1 MGIIFNEKSREF
13 HLFNNNI
20 SYIIKILKNNQLGQ
34 LYFGRKIHQKENYD
48 YLFEYA
54 YRPMS
59 AYMYEGEYE
68 FSLEHIKQEYPSY
81 GTTDFKYPA
90 YEIIQNN
97 GSRITNFEYIEHKIY
112 GGKPKLKGLP
122 ATYTESDAEADTLEI
137 KLYDKEIDVE
147 LVLNYTIFNNESAI
161 ARSCRFTNKGKES
174 LELTN
179 AMSMCLDLPD
189 CNYEMIQLSGAWARE
204 REVRHRKLEQGI
216 QAINSTRGN
225 SGHNHNPFIA
235 LKRPN
240 ADEFQGEALGFSL
253 IYSGNFLAQIEVDTH
268 DVSRVLMGINPFGF
282 TWNLGENEEFQT
294 PEAVIVYSDKGV
306 NGVSQTYHKLYRTR
320 LARGQWRDKV
330 RPILIN
336 NWEATYFDFT
346 EDILLEIARTAKDDG
361 IELFVLDD
369 GWFGARS
376 GETSG
381 LGDWYA
387 NTDRLPNGISGLS
400 RKIEELGMKFGLWFE
415 LEMVNK
421 DSELYRNHPDW
432 IIKTPNRSS
441 SHGRNQYV
449 LDFSRNEVVDYIFE
463 MVDKILSESSI
474 SYIKWDMNRCI
485 TECYSAALPSYKQGE
500 VFHRYILGVYD
511 LYERL
516 INKHPYILF
525 ESCASGG
532 GRFDPGMLYYAPQC
546 WTSDDSDAIER
557 IKIQYGTSYVY
568 PISSMGAHVS
578 ITPNHQLFRNASL
591 ETRGNVAYFGA
602 FGYELDLTKLTKEEH
617 EIIKK
622 QVKFVK
628 EYRELI
634 QKGTFFRL
642 QSPFESNISA
652 WMVVSEDE
660 KEAIVA
666 YFKVLND
673 VNCPFRRTKLYGLN
687 ENLLYSVKEIS
698 SSSKESRNSDIN
710 INSDKFNSYYGSE
723 LMNLGLIT
731 TDPSAG
737 QVLDDGE
744 TCTDYWS
751 KIYVIRAKEK

>member
-1 MGIIFNEKSREF
+1 MSIIFNKESKEF
-13 HLFNNNI
+13 HLFNNSI
-20 SYIIKILKNNQLGQ
+20 SYVIKILRNNQLGQ
-34 LYFGRKIHQKENYD
+34 LYFGKKIHQRDSYD
-48 YLFEYA
+48 YLLENA

-59 AYMYEGEYE
+59 AYVYEGEYGL
-68 FSLEHIKQEYPSY
+68 SLEHIKQEYPSY

-90 YEIIQNN
+90 YEILQKN
-97 GSRITNFEYIEHKIY
+97 GSRITNFEYVSHKIY
-112 GGKPKLKGLP
+112 SGKPKLKGLP
-122 ATYTESDAEADTLEI
+122 ATYTEEASEANTLEI
-137 KLYDKEIDVE
+137 TLFDSVINAE
-147 LVLNYTIFNNESAI
+147 LVLIYTIFNNESAI
-161 ARSCRFTNKGKES
+161 ARSCRFINKGKES

-189 CNYEMIQLSGAWARE
+189 CNYELIQLSGAWARE
-204 REVRHRKLEQGI
+204 REVRKRKLEQGI
-216 QAINSTRGN
+216 QAISSARGN
-225 SGHNHNPFIA
+225 SSHNHNPFIA

-253 IYSGNFLAQIEVDTH
+253 VYSGNFLAQVEVDTY

-282 TWNLGENEEFQT
+282 TWHLDEGEEFQT
-294 PEAVIVYSDKGV
+294 PEVVMVYSDKGM

-320 LARGQWRDKV
+320 LARGEWRDKV

-346 EDILLEIARTAKDDG
+346 EDILVNIAKTAKEDG

-369 GWFGARS
+369 GWFGTRCDD
-376 GETSG
+376 TSG

-400 RKIEELGMKFGLWFE
+400 KRIEDLGMKFGLWFE

-421 DSELYRNHPDW
+421 DSELYRKHPEW
-432 IIKTPNRSS
+432 IIQTPNRNT

-449 LDFSRNEVVDYIFE
+449 LDFSNPEVVDYIYE
-463 MVDKILSESSI
+463 MVDKILRESSI

-485 TECYSAALPSYKQGE
+485 TECYSAFLPCHRQGE

-516 INKHPYILF
+516 IKNHPYILF

-532 GRFDPGMLYYAPQC
+532 GRFDAGMMYYAPQC
-546 WTSDDSDAIER
+546 WTSDDSDAVER
-557 IKIQYGTSYVY
+557 IKIQYGTSYAY
-568 PISSMGAHVS
+568 PVSSMGAHVS
-578 ITPNHQLFRNASL
+578 ITPNHQLFRNTPL

-602 FGYELDLTKLTKEEH
+602 FGYELDLTKLTEEEH
-617 EIIKK
+617 EIVKK
-622 QVKFVK
+622 QVEFVK

-642 QSPFESNISA
+642 QSPFENNISA
-652 WMVVSEDE
+652 WMIVSEDK

-673 VNCPFRRTKLYGLN
+673 VNCPLRRMKLHGLD
-687 ENLLYSVKEIS
+687 ENLLYSIKGTN
-698 SSSKESRNSDIN
+698 KTH
-710 INSDKFNSYYGSE
+710 YGSE

-731 TDPSAG
+731 TDTSAG
-737 QVLDDGE
+737 QSSDSGE

-751 KIYVIRAKEK
+751 KIYVLKAVE

>member
-330 RPILIN
+330 SQILIN
-336 NWEATYFDFT
+336 N
-346 EDILLEIARTAKDDG
+346 
-361 IELFVLDD
+361 
-369 GWFGARS
+369 
-376 GETSG
+376 
-381 LGDWYA
+381 
-387 NTDRLPNGISGLS
+387 
-400 RKIEELGMKFGLWFE
+400 
-415 LEMVNK
+415 
-421 DSELYRNHPDW
+421 
-432 IIKTPNRSS
+432 
-441 SHGRNQYV
+441 
-449 LDFSRNEVVDYIFE
+449 IF
-463 MVDKILSESSI
+463 
-474 SYIKWDMNRCI
+474 
-485 TECYSAALPSYKQGE
+485 
-500 VFHRYILGVYD
+500 
-511 LYERL
+511 
-516 INKHPYILF
+516 
-525 ESCASGG
+525 
-532 GRFDPGMLYYAPQC
+532 
-546 WTSDDSDAIER
+546 
-557 IKIQYGTSYVY
+557 
-568 PISSMGAHVS
+568 
-578 ITPNHQLFRNASL
+578 
-591 ETRGNVAYFGA
+591 
-602 FGYELDLTKLTKEEH
+602 
-617 EIIKK
+617 
-622 QVKFVK
+622 
-628 EYRELI
+628 
-634 QKGTFFRL
+634 
-642 QSPFESNISA
+642 
-652 WMVVSEDE
+652 
-660 KEAIVA
+660 
-666 YFKVLND
+666 
-673 VNCPFRRTKLYGLN
+673 
-687 ENLLYSVKEIS
+687 
-698 SSSKESRNSDIN
+698 
-710 INSDKFNSYYGSE
+710 
-723 LMNLGLIT
+723 
-731 TDPSAG
+731 
-737 QVLDDGE
+737 
-744 TCTDYWS
+744 
-751 KIYVIRAKEK
+751 